1 MAICKDPN
9 DPTQRNADALLPLS
23 DNGANVSI
31 TGGAGVAGGAVGVD
45 GGALLSGFTTISS
58 DGTLLPGFA
67 TAAFNE
73 YSNLVA
79 ADIDTNSVNNTL
91 ISKYKRQYGQEAFD
105 AGLDA
110 INNNLVKKEIFQN
123 NLSNYPQLQS
133 RLNTQLPITQ
143 IEYVNYMNEFLQNPN
158 TIIVFVDFNTPLIQS
173 QLNDFYRNNFSQ
185 SAIGSFCALMPSVFG
200 AIGSFFNLVENAQQ
214 VFQDLTD
221 FINNASLKDFSLKFI
236 MKKLIGQI
244 KEQALKIV
252 DSVVSKVKGVVENLS
267 FENIVG
273 QIETF
278 VNQRIISQFI
288 SLRSR
293 ALAFFSEENIKNLKK
308 KIENLINYAGS
319 IFKDPSLEE
328 IQFLVYRFCTF
339 AGQVESAINLV
350 KKPLDDFVRD
360 YQDNFTTIK
369 SWGRIS
375 TSEAVTNGGA
385 IRISDADRK
394 IRINNG
400 IETEQRQP
408 PDELGRP
415 TAPPA
420 GITSEEW
427 SAAQAISTFAAAK
440 ADSRFLIPV
449 GSNRSWALNP
459 IGQTL
464 EEGWEMLYEKGT
476 RGEIVARL
484 IRLQRLF
491 GRRLTI
497 LSAYRSERMQAVV
510 NPGVKGLH
518 IQAKALDITWSGFS
532 SQTAL
537 EFCRIA
543 KRQAGFTG
551 FGIYASSNFVH
562 IDARERFLVFKDDFG
577 FKEFI

>member
-1 MAICKDPN
+1 MAVCKDPN
-9 DPTQRNADALLPLS
+9 DQTQRNASALLPLS
-23 DNGANVSI
+23 SNGGIANNLAVSNFV
-31 TGGAGVAGGAVGVD
+31 TV
-45 GGALLSGFTTISS
+45 SS
-58 DGTLLPGFA
+58 DGALLPGFA
-67 TAAFNE
+67 AAAFNE
-73 YSNLVA
+73 YSSLVA
-79 ADIDTNSVNNTL
+79 ADIDTNSANNTL
-91 ISKYKRQYGQEAFD
+91 ISKYVRQYGQEAFN
-105 AGLDA
+105 AGLVA
-110 INNNLVKKEIFQN
+110 INSTLVNKEVFQN
-123 NLSNYPQLQS
+123 NLSTYPQLEA

-158 TIIVFVDFNTPLIQS
+158 TVVVLVNSNTPLIQS
-173 QLNDFYRNNFSQ
+173 QVNDFYRNNFTQ
-185 SAIGSFCALMPSVFG
+185 SAIGSFCALMPVVFG
-200 AIGSFFNLVENAQQ
+200 AIGGFFNLVENAQQ
-214 VFQDLTD
+214 VFQDITD
-221 FINNASLKDFSLKFI
+221 FINNVSLKDLSLKAI
-236 MKKLIGQI
+236 MKNLIGQI
-244 KEQALKIV
+244 KDQVLKIV
-252 DSVVSKVKGVVENLS
+252 DDMVSKVKGIVENLS
-267 FENIVG
+267 FENVVG

-288 SLRSR
+288 SLRAQ

-328 IQFLVYRFCTF
+328 IQFLVYRFCAF
-339 AGQVESAINLV
+339 SGQIKSAVNLV

-360 YQDNFTTIK
+360 YQDNFTRLK

-375 TSEAVTNGGA
+375 TSEAVVNGGA
-385 IRISDADRK
+385 IRISDEDRK

-400 IETEQRQP
+400 IEAEQRQP

-427 SAAQAISTFAAAK
+427 SDAQSISTFAAAR

-464 EEGWEMLYEKGT
+464 EDGWEMLYEKGT

-497 LSAYRSERMQAVV
+497 LSAYRNEKMQAVV
-510 NPGVKGLH
+510 NPGVRGLH
-518 IQAKALDITWSGFS
+518 IQAKALDISWSGFS

-543 KRQAGFTG
+543 RRQAGFTG
-551 FGIYASSNFVH
+551 FGIYASKNFVH
-562 IDARERFLVFKDDFG
+562 VDARDSFYVFKDDFG
-577 FKEFI
+577 FKDQI